1 MYIGIVAGE
10 PSGDQLGS
18 EVIQA
23 LRQRWPNARFVGL
36 GGAQMRSAGL
46 ECLYD
51 ISEISFVG
59 LDGLARHVFRILSIR
74 KSLIRHFLRNPPNLF
89 IGIDVPDFNLR
100 LEKVLKFAG
109 IKTIHYVAPT
119 VWAWR
124 GYRINKIRQAVD
136 VLMVLFPFELEYFT
150 ARGIPAVFVGHPIA
164 QALAPSLDDTDWSNL
179 GIDRRKEIVA
189 LLPGSRPSEIKRLG
203 PLLVKVAQRL
213 NVQRP
218 GIQFVV
224 PFVNEPMQ
232 ILFRTQVKDS
242 LKGLH

>member
-10 PSGDQLGS
+10 SSGDQLGS
-18 EVIQA
+18 EVILA
-23 LRQRWPNARFVGL
+23 LRQRWPNARFVGV

-100 LEKVLKFAG
+100 LERVLKLAG
-109 IKTIHYVAPT
+109 IKIIHYVAPT

-124 GYRINKIRQAVD
+124 GYTRSKS
-136 VLMVLFPFELEYFT
+136 F
-150 ARGIPAVFVGHPIA
+150 G
-164 QALAPSLDDTDWSNL
+164 
-179 GIDRRKEIVA
+179 
-189 LLPGSRPSEIKRLG
+189 
-203 PLLVKVAQRL
+203 
-213 NVQRP
+213 
-218 GIQFVV
+218 
-224 PFVNEPMQ
+224 
-232 ILFRTQVKDS
+232 
-242 LKGLH
+242 